1 VEDVESV
8 ELVHGAANLGKS
20 FLEGVGG
27 VAVVGEDGV
36 EDALEEGGASVRCA
50 DQTDGRDGHWLGG
63 VDADLGVLEAVLR
76 MIYSV
81 LRRTISAW
89 RR

>member
-1 VEDVESV
+1 
-8 ELVHGAANLGKS
+8 
-20 FLEGVGG
+20 
-27 VAVVGEDGV
+27 VGEDGV